1 MNMKCLRKNMR
12 EFWYALYERDEETK
26 DAAGNYTGLYKP
38 VYTPPR
44 LMSANIS
51 AARGTSNEQI
61 FGVDISYDKAIVTSD
76 IDCPI
81 SETTILWLDNAPI
94 INPDGSTDTPY
105 DYIVTRVARSINSV
119 SYAAKRVDVSNG

>member
-1 MNMKCLRKNMR
+1 MR
-12 EFWYALYERDEETK
+12 EFWYALYERDEEKK

-76 IDCPI
+76 VDCPI

-94 INPDGSTDTPY
+94 INSDGSTDTPY